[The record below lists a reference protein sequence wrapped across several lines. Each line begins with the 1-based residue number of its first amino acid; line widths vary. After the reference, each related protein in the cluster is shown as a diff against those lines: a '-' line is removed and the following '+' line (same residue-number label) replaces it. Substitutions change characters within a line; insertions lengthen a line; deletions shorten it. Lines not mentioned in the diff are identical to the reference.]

1 ACPRLRHG
9 AVSSPDATPVSLRR
23 QRWQVEHQDLGA
35 LAGLDPDLRLVAVAQ
50 GVAGGQALAI
60 DGGGA
65 AKQVDVGQPPGGQG
79 QPRLLGAVEQARV
92 QARVLVHAQRAFGP
106 VRGHQQA
113 QAATLLLRG
122 EALLL
127 VAGGDP
133 GALGQDPDLQ
143 EVGGPLRVRVEL
155 GVGDPGAGAHALDL
169 AREDALDVAHRVAM
183 HQRALQHVADDL
195 HVAVAVGAEALAA
208 GDPVLVDHPQRAPVH
223 VLGVEI
229 AGEGEAV
236 PGVQPTVVGVA
247 AFAGRA
253 QGDQWAPPGCRR
265 EGWAWLARARRQASK
280 LKSPAPCAASST
292 RPPPRNRLRASSITC
307 CGSPGAGTPRAGAST
322 RTASASAAGRVQA
335 PARRAKAA
343 ARPASPARAPA
354 SASMA
359 QASPPSTKA
368 RAMRASSAYRWCMA
382 ASWGCPGG
390 KAGLRMA
397 ASMIAFT
404 SGINPPMEYL
414 LFYR

>member
-1 ACPRLRHG
+1 
-9 AVSSPDATPVSLRR
+9 
-23 QRWQVEHQDLGA
+23 
-35 LAGLDPDLRLVAVAQ
+35 
-50 GVAGGQALAI
+50 
-60 DGGGA
+60 
-65 AKQVDVGQPPGGQG
+65 
-79 QPRLLGAVEQARV
+79 
-92 QARVLVHAQRAFGP
+92 
-106 VRGHQQA
+106 
-113 QAATLLLRG
+113 
-122 EALLL
+122 
-127 VAGGDP
+127 
-133 GALGQDPDLQ
+133 
-143 EVGGPLRVRVEL
+143 
-155 GVGDPGAGAHALDL
+155 
-169 AREDALDVAHRVAM
+169 
-183 HQRALQHVADDL
+183 
-195 HVAVAVGAEALAA
+195 
-208 GDPVLVDHPQRAPVH
+208 DHPQRAPVH

-229 AGEGEAV
+229 AGEGETV

-292 RPPPRNRLRASSITC
+292 RPPPRS
-307 CGSPGAGTPRAGAST
+307 
-322 RTASASAAGRVQA
+322 
-335 PARRAKAA
+335 AKAA

-359 QASPPSTKA
+359 QASPPSTRA

-382 ASWGCPGG
+382 ASWGCPAG

-404 SGINPPMEYL
+404 GGINPPMEYL